1 MASTRDGIRSVKID
15 SLNLW
20 ADDKGTIH
28 LTTNDRDVKSN
39 FHTYISNNPNS
50 ERYHPT
56 AYRQLA
62 RILTQFGKT
71 VPGWDP
77 ATDSQPDDADSSA

>member
-20 ADDKGTIH
+20 ADDNGTIH
-28 LTTNDRDVKSN
+28 LTTDDTDVKSN

-50 ERYHPT
+50 RRYHPT
-56 AYRQLA
+56 AFRQLA

-71 VPGWDP
+71 VPGYDP
-77 ATDSQPDDADSSA
+77 DAEA